1 MRYKESQKSKTVV
14 ALDIGTTKICVM
26 VGRRNEY
33 GSIEIL
39 GVGKVAS
46 EGVRRGVVANID
58 KTVRAIEEAVIQAE
72 KSAGAEIIDVY
83 VGIAGQHIK
92 SLQHQGILTL
102 ADADK
107 EIARTDLKTL
117 LDDMYRL
124 ALPPGEKILHI
135 LPQEYTVDDEEG
147 ILDPVG
153 MCGHRLIGNFHVVTG
168 QLSAHKNIER
178 CVEKASLKVQDFI
191 LEPIASAA
199 AVLTEEEKEAGVAL
213 VDIGGGT
220 TDITIFQEGIIRHT
234 AVVPFGGDVI
244 TGDIKEGCTVMYEQ
258 AEKLKRKFGSA
269 LAESV
274 VDNRIITIPSFNGRD
289 HKEISEKN
297 LAMII
302 QARMEEILELV
313 KMEVKK
319 SGYERKLIA
328 GIVLTGGGA
337 LLNKVDELAEFR
349 TGLSARVGLPV
360 EHIATRQRDDVSSPI
375 YATAIGLIIHGL
387 AAPEQADE
395 TDILVNVRKDK
406 DAMRK
411 DKEPAQ
417 PQHTDSSQEKEP
429 VAASEEAEEEG
440 KGRRGPGFLTRLFD
454 STKEF
459 FEAKPDSDFY

>member
-1 MRYKESQKSKTVV
+1 MRYREIQKSKTVV

-58 KTVRAIEEAVIQAE
+58 KTVRSIEEAVIQAE
-72 KSAGAEIIDVY
+72 KSAGMEIIEVY
-83 VGIAGQHIK
+83 AGIAGQHIK

-107 EIARTDLKTL
+107 EIAKSDLQTL

-124 ALPPGEKILHI
+124 ALPPGDNI

-178 CVEKASLKVQDFI
+178 CVEKAGLKVADFV

-199 AVLTEEEKEAGVAL
+199 AVLSEEEKEAGVAL

-244 TGDIKEGCTVMYEQ
+244 TADIKEGCTVMYEQ
-258 AEKLKRKFGSA
+258 AEKLKKKFGSA
-269 LAESV
+269 LAECI

-289 HKEISEKN
+289 YKEISEKN
-297 LAMII
+297 LSLII

-313 KMEVKK
+313 RVEIKK
-319 SGYERKLIA
+319 SGYERKLIG

-337 LLNKVDELAEFR
+337 LLSKVDLLAEYR
-349 TGLSARVGLPV
+349 TGMSARVGLPI
-360 EHIATRQRDDVSSPI
+360 EHIASRQRDDVSSPI

-387 AAPEQADE
+387 STPDEIDE
-395 TDILVNVRKDK
+395 TDKMVNTKAPDMKKVES
-406 DAMRK
+406 DAPK
-411 DKEPAQ
+411 V
-417 PQHTDSSQEKEP
+417 
-429 VAASEEAEEEG
+429 VAAEPEHEHAEE
-440 KGRRGPGFLTRLFD
+440 RSGPKWYDKLLNK
-454 STKEF
+454 TKEF
-459 FEAKPDSDFY
+459 FEATPDQDFL

>member
-1 MRYKESQKSKTVV
+1 MRYKEIQKSKTVV

-58 KTVRAIEEAVIQAE
+58 KTVRSIEEAVIQAE
-72 KSAGAEIIDVY
+72 KSAGMEILEVY
-83 VGIAGQHIK
+83 AGIAGQHIK

-107 EIARTDLKTL
+107 EIAKSDLRTL

-124 ALPPGEKILHI
+124 ALPPGDKILHI

-178 CVEKASLKVQDFI
+178 CVEKAGLKVADFV

-199 AVLTEEEKEAGVAL
+199 AVLSEEEKEAGVAL

-244 TGDIKEGCTVMYEQ
+244 TADIKEGCTVMYEQ
-258 AEKLKRKFGSA
+258 AEKLKKKFGSA
-269 LAESV
+269 LAECI

-289 HKEISEKN
+289 YKEISEKN
-297 LAMII
+297 LALII

-313 KMEVKK
+313 RVEIKK
-319 SGYERKLIA
+319 SGYERKLIG

-337 LLNKVDELAEFR
+337 LLNKVDLLAEYR
-349 TGLSARVGLPV
+349 TGMSARVGLPI
-360 EHIATRQRDDVSSPI
+360 EHIASRQRDDVSSPI

-387 AAPEQADE
+387 STPDVIDE
-395 TDILVNVRKDK
+395 TDKLVNTKSPESMKSDK
-406 DAMRK
+406 DVPKVVA
-411 DKEPAQ
+411 E
-417 PQHTDSSQEKEP
+417 TEQEH
-429 VAASEEAEEEG
+429 EEE
-440 KGRRGPGFLTRLFD
+440 RNQGPKWYDKLLNK
-454 STKEF
+454 TKEF
-459 FEAKPDSDFY
+459 FEATPDQDFL

>member
-1 MRYKESQKSKTVV
+1 MRYKEGQKSKTVV

-26 VGRRNEY
+26 VGRRNDY

-58 KTVRAIEEAVIQAE
+58 KTVRSIEEAVIQAE
-72 KSAGAEIIDVY
+72 KSAGVEIMDVY

-107 EIARTDLKTL
+107 EITKSDLKTL

-124 ALPPGEKILHI
+124 ALPPGDKILHI

-178 CVEKASLKVQDFI
+178 CVEKAGLKVDDFV

-199 AVLTEEEKEAGVAL
+199 AVLSEAEREAGVAL

-244 TGDIKEGCTVMYEQ
+244 TGDIKEGCTVMHEQ

-269 LAESV
+269 LADSMA
-274 VDNRIITIPSFNGRD
+274 DNRIITIPGFNGRD
-289 HKEISEKN
+289 HKEISERN

-302 QARMEEILELV
+302 QARMEEIFELV
-313 KMEVKK
+313 KMEIKK
-319 SGYERKLIA
+319 SGYERKLIG

-337 LLNKVDELAEFR
+337 LLCKIEQLAELR
-349 TGLSARVGLPV
+349 TGMSARIGYPV
-360 EHIATRQRDDVSSPI
+360 DHIATRQRDDVSSPVF
-375 YATAIGLIIHGL
+375 ATAIGLIIHGL
-387 AAPEQADE
+387 AAPETRDE
-395 TDILVNVRKDK
+395 TDKLVNVKPQA
-406 DAMRK
+406 DAPKMEVPVLQP
-411 DKEPAQ
+411 EPVE
-417 PQHTDSSQEKEP
+417 EKEE
-429 VAASEEAEEEG
+429 VTDEAQ
-440 KGRRGPGFLTRLFD
+440 GRKSSWFD
-454 STKEF
+454 KFVTNAKEF
-459 FEAKPDSDFY
+459 FEAAPDKDFY

>member
-1 MRYKESQKSKTVV
+1 MKYREIQKSKTVV

-26 VGRRNEY
+26 VGRRNEF

-58 KTVRAIEEAVIQAE
+58 KTVRSIEEAVIQAE
-72 KSAGAEIIDVY
+72 KSAGMEILEVY
-83 VGIAGQHIK
+83 AGIAGQHIK

-107 EIARTDLKTL
+107 EITKSDLQTL

-124 ALPPGEKILHI
+124 ALPPGDKILHI

-178 CVEKASLKVQDFI
+178 CVEKAGLKVADFV

-199 AVLTEEEKEAGVAL
+199 AVLSEEEKEAGVAL

-244 TGDIKEGCTVMYEQ
+244 TADIKEGCTVMYEQ
-258 AEKLKRKFGSA
+258 AEKLKKKFGSA
-269 LAESV
+269 LAECI

-289 HKEISEKN
+289 YKEISEKN
-297 LAMII
+297 LSLII

-313 KMEVKK
+313 RVEVKK
-319 SGYERKLIA
+319 SGYERKLIG

-337 LLNKVDELAEFR
+337 LLSKVDLLAEYR
-349 TGLSARVGLPV
+349 TGMSARVGLPI
-360 EHIATRQRDDVSSPI
+360 EHISSRQRDDVSSPI

-387 AAPEQADE
+387 ASPETE
-395 TDILVNVRKDK
+395 
-406 DAMRK
+406 
-411 DKEPAQ
+411 
-417 PQHTDSSQEKEP
+417 
-429 VAASEEAEEEG
+429 EEATTNTMIATKSTEAPKEKMVQAMVNEESPEHNED
-440 KGRRGPGFLTRLFD
+440 RNGPKWYDKILIKTR
-454 STKEF
+454 EF
-459 FEAKPDSDFY
+459 FETEPDQDFN

>member
-1 MRYKESQKSKTVV
+1 MRDREIQKSKTVV
-14 ALDIGTTKICVM
+14 ALDIGTSKICVM
-26 VGRRNEY
+26 VGRRNDY

-72 KSAGAEIIDVY
+72 KSSGTEIIDVFA
-83 VGIAGQHIK
+83 GIAGQHIK
-92 SLQHQGILTL
+92 SLVHQGILTL

-107 EIARTDLKTL
+107 EIDKSDLQTL
-117 LDDMYRL
+117 LDDMYKL
-124 ALPPGEKILHI
+124 ALPPGAKILHI

-178 CVEKASLKVQDFI
+178 CVEKAGLGVADFI
-191 LEPIASAA
+191 LEPIASAS
-199 AVLTEEEKEAGVAL
+199 AVLSNEEKEAGVAL

-244 TGDIKEGCTVMYEQ
+244 TLDIKEGCSVMYDQ

-269 LAESV
+269 LAESI
-274 VDNRIITIPSFNGRD
+274 VDNRIITIPGFSNRD

-297 LAMII
+297 LALII

-313 KMEVKK
+313 RIEIKK
-319 SGYERKLIA
+319 SGYERKLIG

-337 LLNKVDELAEFR
+337 LLNKIDLLAEYR
-349 TGLSARVGLPV
+349 TGMSARIGLPI
-360 EHIATRQRDDVSSPI
+360 EHIASRQRDDVSSPI

-387 AAPEQADE
+387 NTPEVKDVKDKMVNVKPTDNRPSAPVEDQADIAPSIEDAAE
-395 TDILVNVRKDK
+395 TATQRERDNKSKSKWFESLLDK
-406 DAMRK
+406 
-411 DKEPAQ
+411 
-417 PQHTDSSQEKEP
+417 
-429 VAASEEAEEEG
+429 
-440 KGRRGPGFLTRLFD
+440 TR
-454 STKEF
+454 EF
-459 FEAKPDSDFY
+459 FEATPDRDFY

>member
-1 MRYKESQKSKTVV
+1 MRYREIQKSKTVV

-58 KTVRAIEEAVIQAE
+58 KTVRSIEEAVIQAE
-72 KSAGAEIIDVY
+72 KSAGMEIIEVY
-83 VGIAGQHIK
+83 AGIAGQHIK

-107 EIARTDLKTL
+107 EIAKSDLQTL

-124 ALPPGEKILHI
+124 ALPPGDKILHI

-178 CVEKASLKVQDFI
+178 CVEKAGLKV
-191 LEPIASAA
+191 
-199 AVLTEEEKEAGVAL
+199 AGVAL

-244 TGDIKEGCTVMYEQ
+244 TADIKEGCTVMYEQ
-258 AEKLKRKFGSA
+258 AEKLKKKFGSA
-269 LAESV
+269 LAECI

-289 HKEISEKN
+289 YKEISEKN
-297 LAMII
+297 LSLII

-313 KMEVKK
+313 RVEIKK
-319 SGYERKLIA
+319 SGYERKLIG

-337 LLNKVDELAEFR
+337 LLSKVDLLAEYR
-349 TGLSARVGLPV
+349 TGMSARVGLPI
-360 EHIATRQRDDVSSPI
+360 EHIASRQRDDVSSPI

-387 AAPEQADE
+387 STPDEIDE
-395 TDILVNVRKDK
+395 TDKMVNTKAPEMMK
-406 DAMRK
+406 ADADAPKVMAA
-411 DKEPAQ
+411 EPE
-417 PQHTDSSQEKEP
+417 HEH
-429 VAASEEAEEEG
+429 AEE
-440 KGRRGPGFLTRLFD
+440 RSGPKWYDKLLNK
-454 STKEF
+454 TKEF
-459 FEAKPDSDFY
+459 FEATPDQDFL

>member
-1 MRYKESQKSKTVV
+1 MRYRESQKSKTVV

-58 KTVRAIEEAVIQAE
+58 KTVRSIEEAVIQAE
-72 KSAGAEIIDVY
+72 KSAGMEIIEVY
-83 VGIAGQHIK
+83 AGIAGQHIK

-107 EIARTDLKTL
+107 EIAKSDLQTL

-124 ALPPGEKILHI
+124 ALPPGDKILHI

-178 CVEKASLKVQDFI
+178 CVEKAGLKVADFV

-199 AVLTEEEKEAGVAL
+199 AVLSEEEKEAGVAL

-220 TDITIFQEGIIRHT
+220 TDIIRHT

-244 TGDIKEGCTVMYEQ
+244 TADIKEGCTVMYEQ
-258 AEKLKRKFGSA
+258 AEKLKKKFGSA
-269 LAESV
+269 LAECI

-289 HKEISEKN
+289 YKEISEKN
-297 LAMII
+297 LSLII

-313 KMEVKK
+313 RVEIKK
-319 SGYERKLIA
+319 SGYERKLIG

-337 LLNKVDELAEFR
+337 LLNKVDLLAEYR
-349 TGLSARVGLPV
+349 TGMSARVGLPI
-360 EHIATRQRDDVSSPI
+360 EHIASRQRDDVSSPI

-387 AAPEQADE
+387 SAPDVIDE
-395 TDILVNVRKDK
+395 TDKMVNTKAPEAIKTQVEAPKVVV
-406 DAMRK
+406 
-411 DKEPAQ
+411 ENETE
-417 PQHTDSSQEKEP
+417 H
-429 VAASEEAEEEG
+429 AEE
-440 KGRRGPGFLTRLFD
+440 RNGPKWYDKLLNK
-454 STKEF
+454 TKEF
-459 FEAKPDSDFY
+459 FEATPDQDFL